1 MYQRGGWRDDPA
13 PPVVPSKAADVELL
27 ELRALNRELTRRLE
41 AARADAN
48 AEQQRRRASEAH
60 ATELADALAEGGA
73 AAGDATALAGSFTV
87 GRRAQRREDHRFGG
101 CSLCGCVPTHWV
113 GLAIRGSGSAGEG
126 DVSLCSRCY
135 DEEYAPIPVLRRMF
149 QWARVRDL
157 IGAKDPVAERRL
169 ADRAALPPRAATAP
183 LPEV

>member
-60 ATELADALAEGGA
+60 ATELADALANAQRQLDHRARDGA
-73 AAGDATALAGSFTV
+73 AGEAAARQRSLSPPSAGLAAHIHARLAGTALSPEDAGRV
-87 GRRAQRREDHRFGG
+87 AQ
-101 CSLCGCVPTHWV
+101 S
-113 GLAIRGSGSAGEG
+113 
-126 DVSLCSRCY
+126 
-135 DEEYAPIPVLRRMF
+135 
-149 QWARVRDL
+149 
-157 IGAKDPVAERRL
+157 VAL
-169 ADRAALPPRAATAP
+169 RAALAAHASYHG
-183 LPEV
+183 L